1 MAGNNSIV
9 TENFLRLNFTPQTG
23 ITAGTDNLKA
33 MSCVQIR
40 SRYKVGINGG
50 MEDYRCPGQ
59 NQIVTTAVLSFL
71 GVMTPNGDGTNDT
84 FFVTNLNLFPVNHMK
99 IWDAYST
106 IWYDVDNYQSSA
118 AAWNGKMNNTGTK
131 IPRLTVCYYGL
142 TIFGTV
148 VATGN
153 FTVDY

>member
-1 MAGNNSIV
+1 MAGDNRIV

-23 ITAGTDNLKA
+23 ITAGTDDLKA

-59 NQIVTTAVLSFL
+59 NQIVTTAVLTFL
-71 GVMTPNGDGTNDT
+71 GVMTPNNDGTNDT

-99 IWDAYST
+99 IWDQGGT
-106 IWYDVDNYQSSA
+106 TWYEVDNYQSSA
-118 AAWNGKMNNTGTK
+118 AAWNGKKNNTGAL
-131 IPRLTVCYYGL
+131 IPNLTVAFYGL

-148 VATGN
+148 VASGN
-153 FTVDY
+153 VTITY